1 MLPQGRGSWGA
12 KRRLTT
18 GASLPCHHENLGSF
32 LYLSRWRPRPPPGG
46 LERGSRAGGGQ
57 GCSAQACHGLNFG
70 TGPSFQLA
78 SVPPCQGHGEAG
90 RPDEAPGPS
99 CLSFERSWDTEA
111 RHLGAAPG
119 PWAPALLT
127 QPCGLQSAAQKGAP
141 AAQDTDIRW
150 WAGLTL
156 LCLDSQHPRPRPC
169 GRHRCPLGMK
179 THVTETQGGWRP
191 AVLIAPQHG
200 HRVQQDTEDSSPA
213 VHGPLWSEGRRQWPG
228 SLSTV

>member
-1 MLPQGRGSWGA
+1 MEEPSLPPAPGRPASPGRSALLPQRVEWRSTARQQRPRPGLVRETLEMLRQGRGSWGA

-18 GASLPCHHENLGSF
+18 GASLPRHHENLGSF
-32 LYLSRWRPRPPPGG
+32 PYLSRRRPRPPPGG

-57 GCSAQACHGLNFG
+57 GCSAQACHGLDLG

-119 PWAPALLT
+119 PW
-127 QPCGLQSAAQKGAP
+127 GA
-141 AAQDTDIRW
+141 
-150 WAGLTL
+150 
-156 LCLDSQHPRPRPC
+156 
-169 GRHRCPLGMK
+169 
-179 THVTETQGGWRP
+179 RP
-191 AVLIAPQHG
+191 AHSALRTAVGCSKRRPSSSG
-200 HRVQQDTEDSSPA
+200 H
-213 VHGPLWSEGRRQWPG
+213 
-228 SLSTV
+228 